1 MNYFIA
7 QATEAAEK
15 VKEIAKDTVTNTA
28 GKIPPKESGWL
39 ERSKNFLETN
49 GLNLLAAVAILIVG
63 RWIAKF
69 ITGLVE
75 KSMKKAKVEPT
86 LITFVDRL
94 VYIGLLAI
102 VVIAALDKAGVPQA
116 SMLGVIGAAGLAVG
130 LALQGGLS
138 NFASGVLIIFFRPF
152 KVGDLI
158 EAADSLGHVRSIE
171 LFTSTIITL
180 DNKTVIIPNSQ
191 LTSDKIVNLTETDEL
206 RMDLV
211 FGTSYSSNIDK
222 VKEICMDVL
231 KAEEK
236 VLKHPAP
243 FVGVFEHGASSVN
256 YAVRPWVK
264 AENYWEV
271 YFNVH
276 EQIKKKFD
284 ENDIEIPFPQRD
296 VHIYNVDKNS
306 EG

>member
-1 MNYFIA
+1 MNFFLA
-7 QATEAAEK
+7 QG
-15 VKEIAKDTVTNTA
+15 A
-28 GKIPPKESGWL
+28 GDKYNLLESVQ
-39 ERSKNFLETN
+39 KFFQTN
-49 GLNLLAAVAILIVG
+49 GLNLLAALAILVIG
-63 RWIAKF
+63 RWLSIF
-69 ITGLVE
+69 LTGLVE
-75 KSMKKAKVEPT
+75 KSMKKAKVDPT

-94 VYIGLLAI
+94 VYIGLLG
-102 VVIAALDKAGVPQA
+102 VVIISALAKAGVPQA
-116 SMLGVIGAAGLAVG
+116 SMIGVIGAAGLAVG

-158 EAADSLGHVRSIE
+158 EAAGSLGHVRSIE

-206 RMDLV
+206 RMDMV

-222 VKEICMDVL
+222 VKEICMGVL

-236 VLKHPAP
+236 VLKTPAP

-284 ENDIEIPFPQRD
+284 ENKIEIPFPQRD
-296 VHIYNVDKNS
+296 VHIHNVEKNS